1 MVSSGT
7 RSFAIRS
14 NSTLS
19 ILALLE
25 AKAYLAAD
33 AGRTENLQVFLRIQ
47 APPRQR
53 DNVVELKVLRSA
65 TMLALAIVAIK
76 DVLSNL

>member
-1 MVSSGT
+1 M
-7 RSFAIRS
+7 
-14 NSTLS
+14 
-19 ILALLE
+19 
-25 AKAYLAAD
+25 
-33 AGRTENLQVFLRIQ
+33 QVFLRIQ
-47 APPRQR
+47 AAPRQR